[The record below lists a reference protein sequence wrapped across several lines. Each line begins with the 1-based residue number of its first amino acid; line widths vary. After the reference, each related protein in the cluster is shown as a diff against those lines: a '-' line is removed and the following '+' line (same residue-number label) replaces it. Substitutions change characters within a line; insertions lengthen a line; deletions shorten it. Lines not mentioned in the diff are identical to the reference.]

1 MSDPLI
7 DSLSRAV
14 EAAPDDVRL
23 RTHLAGLLVSAGRG
37 PEAVTHCAIALQ
49 HDPADEDARA
59 LMSRALMK
67 PDPAPERGCPEDGG
81 ADGAPA
87 PSEPETP
94 AASGRAQNADASPG
108 EPDDAPSQSPAASE
122 RTPPVDFDWHQAE
135 KDLDIGPAAP
145 FEPGGEIGARPVPVP
160 VNPDKSG
167 DPTDWDVETADVTLA
182 DVGGM
187 SNVKDRLLASFLAP
201 MRNPE
206 LRRLYGKSLRGGLL
220 LYGPPGTGKT
230 FIARAV
236 AGEMGAGFL
245 SVSITD
251 ILDPYTGKSEINLH
265 NIFQQARD
273 HSPCVLFLDELD
285 AIGLKRSMMTYSAG
299 LRGVVNQLLEELDGI
314 GADNEGVYLLAATNA
329 PWDIDPALRRPGRLD
344 RAILVL
350 PPDEP
355 ARTAIL
361 HTHLRD
367 RPVEGIDLRGLARAT
382 EGLTGADL
390 SHLCD
395 SAAEKALMDSV
406 RTGAPRMITMVD
418 MRAAL
423 REIRPSTGPWFDTA
437 RNVVEYADT
446 SGEYAEL
453 RAWMKE
459 HKLL

>member
-1 MSDPLI
+1 M
-7 DSLSRAV
+7 

-220 LYGPPGTGKT
+220 LYGPPGTG
-230 FIARAV
+230 
-236 AGEMGAGFL
+236 
-245 SVSITD
+245 
-251 ILDPYTGKSEINLH
+251 
-265 NIFQQARD
+265 
-273 HSPCVLFLDELD
+273 
-285 AIGLKRSMMTYSAG
+285 
-299 LRGVVNQLLEELDGI
+299 
-314 GADNEGVYLLAATNA
+314 
-329 PWDIDPALRRPGRLD
+329 
-344 RAILVL
+344 
-350 PPDEP
+350 
-355 ARTAIL
+355 
-361 HTHLRD
+361 
-367 RPVEGIDLRGLARAT
+367 
-382 EGLTGADL
+382 
-390 SHLCD
+390 
-395 SAAEKALMDSV
+395 
-406 RTGAPRMITMVD
+406 
-418 MRAAL
+418 
-423 REIRPSTGPWFDTA
+423 
-437 RNVVEYADT
+437 
-446 SGEYAEL
+446 
-453 RAWMKE
+453 
-459 HKLL
+459 